1 MKKLVLFTAIQLL
14 AATAVLAQP
23 PGMPGLTSDQGN
35 DERPPEIIYKAP
47 EGNTIYYKEAYEG
60 FMYFGD
66 DSGPKHV
73 KDTLTNKIVWYSN
86 NEVYIN
92 NPVAAYNI
100 NAFAK
105 GTYADGKI
113 KVELPQCIY
122 YYYDNDG
129 TIHKLYLNK
138 LEEVE
143 QDGEKHYMICYPEDN
158 YIEYNVDDTGKVTLD
173 IGNAGD
179 YDVTNG
185 ENPPYIVGVTDGNEP
200 NTIQAWTG
208 YGDTHQ
214 TWNVFDNG
222 DPVTPPDGAVMQEW
236 AFKTPDQKSIIKVAV
251 DGNDIYIEGLASYI
265 NGYWFKGTMEDGKIT
280 FPTKQYMGLRSDF
293 DMFLYFMAAK
303 VSTEETSQWK
313 QYEPIDKV
321 TLVYDPETGM
331 YKAQEDETFIISTSN
346 EQISAIYFAENPSIW
361 KQNQEI
367 FKAKPLNPSLEDY
380 KSNPN
385 VSTIVWNIPNENEN
399 GAILPGRNMY
409 YNLYVDGELYTFTP
423 EKYSLFTEPTTDVP
437 YEAVNYYDIDFFGTV
452 RVIYLKQSVNE
463 TVGLQ
468 SFYVDEDGT
477 KYASDLI
484 TEKILDTGVSN
495 IDGGKQAVSTE
506 YFNLSGVKTTRPA
519 AGMYIMKTKYNDGT
533 SSVKKVLVK

>member
-1 MKKLVLFTAIQLL
+1 M
-14 AATAVLAQP
+14 AQP
-23 PGMPGLTSDQGN
+23 PGKPGLTSDQGN
-35 DERPPEIIYKAP
+35 NERPPEIIYKAP

-73 KDTLTNKIVWYSN
+73 KDTLTNKIVWCSN

-100 NAFAK
+100 NTFAK

-113 KVELPQCIY
+113 KVELPQCID
-122 YYYDNDG
+122 YYYDHDG

-200 NTIQAWTG
+200 HTIQAWTG

-222 DPVTPPDGAVMQEW
+222 EPVTPPADAVMQEW
-236 AFKTPDQKSIIKVAV
+236 AFETLGKKSIVQVAV
-251 DGNDIYIEGLASYI
+251 DGNDVYVDGFTSYMK
-265 NGYWFKGTMEDGKIT
+265 GYWFKGTMEDGKIT
-280 FPTKQYMGLRSDF
+280 FPTNQYMGKNEWDQF
-293 DMFLYFMAAK
+293 YYFMAARIF
-303 VSTEETSQWK
+303 VDETSEWN

-321 TLVYDPETGM
+321 TLVYNPETGM
-331 YKAQEDETFIISTSN
+331 YTAQEDETFIVSMSN
-346 EQISAIYFAENPSIW
+346 EYISATAIAENPSMW
-361 KQNQEI
+361 QQTPEM
-367 FKAKPLNPSLEDY
+367 FKAKPLNPSLTNCLN
-380 KSNPN
+380 NPGI
-385 VSTIVWNIPNENEN
+385 STLEWDIPNENEK
-399 GAILPGRNMY
+399 GAILSGNKMY

-423 EKYSLFTEPTTDVP
+423 EEYPLFTEPTTDVP
-437 YEAVNYYDIDFFGTV
+437 YEASNYYDIYVYNTSHT
-452 RVIYLKQSVNE
+452 IYVKKDIAE
-463 TVGLQ
+463 TVALQ

-477 KYASDLI
+477 KYASDLV
-484 TEKILDTGVSN
+484 TENVLGTGIGKVE
-495 IDGGKQAVSTE
+495 GGKQAVSTE

>member
-1 MKKLVLFTAIQLL
+1 M
-14 AATAVLAQP
+14 AQP
-23 PGMPGLTSDQGN
+23 PGKPGLTSDQGN
-35 DERPPEIIYKAP
+35 NERPPEIIYKAP

-129 TIHKLYLNK
+129 TIRKLYLNK

-200 NTIQAWTG
+200 HTIQAWTG
-208 YGDTHQ
+208 YGDTYQ
-214 TWNVFDNG
+214 TWNVIDNG

-251 DGNDIYIEGLASYI
+251 DGNDIYIEGLASS
-265 NGYWFKGTMEDGKIT
+265 
-280 FPTKQYMGLRSDF
+280 L
-293 DMFLYFMAAK
+293 MAIGSRAPWK
-303 VSTEETSQWK
+303 TE
-313 QYEPIDKV
+313 
-321 TLVYDPETGM
+321 
-331 YKAQEDETFIISTSN
+331 
-346 EQISAIYFAENPSIW
+346 
-361 KQNQEI
+361 
-367 FKAKPLNPSLEDY
+367 
-380 KSNPN
+380 
-385 VSTIVWNIPNENEN
+385 
-399 GAILPGRNMY
+399 R
-409 YNLYVDGELYTFTP
+409 
-423 EKYSLFTEPTTDVP
+423 
-437 YEAVNYYDIDFFGTV
+437 
-452 RVIYLKQSVNE
+452 
-463 TVGLQ
+463 
-468 SFYVDEDGT
+468 
-477 KYASDLI
+477 
-484 TEKILDTGVSN
+484 
-495 IDGGKQAVSTE
+495 
-506 YFNLSGVKTTRPA
+506 
-519 AGMYIMKTKYNDGT
+519 
-533 SSVKKVLVK
+533 